1 VLHLRTRLPLLA
13 LALAVA
19 IAPAAEAQGKKKKRK
34 LPNVTAMSRNIYLG
48 GDIFRP
54 IGAIDKADFERRTG
68 ELWQIVQDTNFPV
81 RARLIAKEIKRT
93 KPDFIGMQ
101 EVALWRRGPK
111 DDPAPATQ
119 VVYDFEKILR
129 RALKRERLDYVLG
142 ARKAEADIEGPVS
155 QGFDVRLTMY
165 DVILVKK
172 RRGLRVT
179 RRDTGGYEADIGV
192 PTPVGTLTSR
202 RGWASVDATVDGR
215 RLRFVTTH
223 LESVNVAEVRE
234 RQAVELVGA
243 DGPLR
248 TRRPTILVG
257 DMNSDPASRGGA
269 PQAAYDTITG
279 FGMRDSWGTLYP
291 SRDGLTFGFS
301 ETLTDVNT
309 AAFDKRIDYVFS
321 RGRKL
326 TPLNS
331 QIVGIQQGN
340 RGPAPLRLWPAD
352 HAGVVTKYRLR

>member
-1 VLHLRTRLPLLA
+1 MLHLRIRLPMLA

-19 IAPAAEAQGKKKKRK
+19 VAPAAEAQGKKKKRK

-54 IGAIDKADFERRTG
+54 IGAVDKADFERKTG
-68 ELWQIVQDTNFPV
+68 ELWDIVQDTNFPV

-93 KPDFIGMQ
+93 KPDFIGLQ
-101 EVALWRRGPK
+101 EVSTWRRGPK
-111 DDPAPATQ
+111 DNPAPATE
-119 VVYDFEKILR
+119 VVYNFERILR
-129 RALKRERLDYVLG
+129 RALRREGLRYVVG
-142 ARKAEADIEGPVS
+142 RRQSEADIEGPVS
-155 QGFDVRLTMY
+155 QGYDIRLTMY

-172 RRGLRVT
+172 RKGLRVT
-179 RRDTGGYEADIGV
+179 GRDSGRYEADIGV
-192 PTPVGTLTSR
+192 PTPVGELTSR

-223 LESVNVAEVRE
+223 LESVNLLEVRE
-234 RQAVELVGA
+234 RQATELVSG

-257 DMNSDPASRGGA
+257 DMNSDPQSRGGA

-279 FGMRDSWGTLYP
+279 FGMRDSWATLHP

-301 ETLTDVNT
+301 ETLTDVTT

-326 TPLNS
+326 RPLRS
-331 QIVGIQQGN
+331 RIVGTQQGN

-352 HAGVVTKYRLR
+352 HAGVVTAYKLR